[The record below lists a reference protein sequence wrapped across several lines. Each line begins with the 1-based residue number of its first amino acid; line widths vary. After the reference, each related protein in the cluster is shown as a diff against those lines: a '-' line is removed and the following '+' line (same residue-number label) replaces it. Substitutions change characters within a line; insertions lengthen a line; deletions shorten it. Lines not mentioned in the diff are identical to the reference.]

1 MAPVSPTLVPPEPDL
16 WMTGPS
22 PTVVGHARGMDLEAL
37 IRSQHGVC
45 STAQAIDGGLTDDGL
60 RWRVA
65 SGRWSRIGQ
74 GLYRAQT
81 GELDWMGRANAAVLR
96 GRDGCALSLLSAEYL
111 HGVTTAAPAVITVA
125 VPPGRSVTRLVGTR
139 YRRHGGLEVVR
150 RKGLPVTSAEQTVLD
165 LADAPGVEWREA
177 VATAARWVQK
187 RRTSAEALATALD
200 ARARHRHRRILSVAL
215 GVVAEGAESV
225 MEVSYLRRVEEPHGL
240 PRATLQVRDGIRR
253 RDFEYEEWLV
263 VLEVDGRLGHEGE
276 YVAKDRARDRRAAG
290 TGRVTL
296 RAGWV
301 DVEGAPCD
309 LAVDVHAALRA
320 RGYRG
325 PILACRPGCAA
336 RRVVAA

>member
-1 MAPVSPTLVPPEPDL
+1 
-16 WMTGPS
+16 
-22 PTVVGHARGMDLEAL
+22 MDLDAL

-45 STAQAIDGGLTDDGL
+45 SRAQAIEGGLTDDGL

-81 GELDWMGRANAAVLR
+81 GDLDWLGRAHAAVLR
-96 GRDGCALSLLSAEYL
+96 GGEGCGLSLRCAEYL
-111 HGVTTAAPAVITVA
+111 HGVTTTAPAVITVE
-125 VPPGRSVTRLVGTR
+125 VPGRRTVTRLPGTR
-139 YRRHGGLEVVR
+139 FRRHVALEVVR
-150 RKGLPVTSAEQTVLD
+150 RKGLPVTSAECTVLD
-165 LADAPGVEWREA
+165 LADMRGVEWREA

-187 RRTSAEALATALD
+187 RRTTAASLAEALD
-200 ARARHRHRRILSVAL
+200 GRARHRHRQILRVAL
-215 GVVAEGAESV
+215 GVVAEGAESL
-225 MEVSYLRRVEEPHGL
+225 MEVSYVKRVEEPHGL
-240 PRATLQVRDGIRR
+240 PRAAMQVRDGIRR
-253 RDFEYEEWLV
+253 RDFEYQQWQV

-276 YVAKDRARDRRAAG
+276 FVAKDRTRDRRAAG

-301 DVEGAPCD
+301 DVEGGPCE

-325 PILACRPGCAA
+325 AIRVCRLGCAA
-336 RRVVAA
+336 RRVAAA